1 MFSAAEER
9 SFVSWMRENE
19 NMFTGDEYHQRLGI
33 FLANKRLVREHNA
46 AHKGFTVALNK
57 FAALTTSEYRSLL
70 GFKPIA
76 KTSTKVAVKSSNN
89 GADVDWRQKG
99 VVNPIKDQGQ
109 CGSCWAFSTVQTVES
124 CYAVSTGTLYSLSE
138 SQLVDC
144 CSACSGCD
152 GGFPN
157 ATLDWVIK
165 HENGG
170 FMKEEDYP
178 YSPVE
183 HSCKFDPSKVVVT
196 ITGYKEIAQGSESD
210 LADKCASVGPI
221 SVGIDA
227 SNWSFQLYSSGI
239 YDEPSCSSYSLDHA
253 VGVVGYGSEGGVN
266 YWIVRNSWGTSWGE
280 EGYIRMVKDK
290 NNQCGEAT
298 NACYPT
304 F

>member
-46 AHKGFTVALNK
+46 ANKGFKVALNK
-57 FAALTTSEYRSLL
+57 FAALTSSEYKSLL

-76 KTSTKVAVKSSNN
+76 ATSAKAVKYSTN

-99 VVNPIKDQGQ
+99 CVNPIKDQGQ
-109 CGSCWAFSTVQTVES
+109 CGSCWAFSAVQAVES
-124 CYAVSTGTLYSLSE
+124 CYAASTGTLYSLSE

-152 GGFPN
+152 GGFPSS
-157 ATLDWVIK
+157 AYDWVIK
-165 HENGG
+165 HQNGG

-178 YSPVE
+178 YSPSE

-196 ITGYKEIAQGSESD
+196 ISGYSEVASGSESD
-210 LADKCASVGPI
+210 LAAKCASVGPI
-221 SVGIDA
+221 AVGIDA

-253 VGVVGYGSEGGVN
+253 VGVIGYGSEGGVN